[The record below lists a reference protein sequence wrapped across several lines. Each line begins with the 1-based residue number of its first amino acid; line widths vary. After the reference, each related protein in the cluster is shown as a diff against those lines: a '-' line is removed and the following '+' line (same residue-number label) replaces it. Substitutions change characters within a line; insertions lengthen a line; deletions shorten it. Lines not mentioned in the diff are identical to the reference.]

1 MTVSICVR
9 ERYTGDDGTPR
20 HRFGVAVT
28 ASVPGVGALSPVASA
43 DGAVATQGVVNAPL
57 GREAVEALA
66 DGESLD
72 SALDRLL
79 DADPDADRRQVHG
92 VDGEG
97 AAAVTGEACHDWCG
111 HRETGQ
117 YTVAG
122 THLTGEAVLDAVAG
136 AYERHVPDPGG
147 SAAKPLA
154 GRLVDAL
161 AAGRRA
167 GGDRRDDLQIRS
179 AAVVVARTEQR
190 SPKPYYDDLR
200 VDASETPIRDLRET
214 FELARRGHRQVLA
227 KYGADDR
234 SADAGPDAG
243 PPAGGD
249 SDDGFRS
256 GSRTGLDAEGLAAF
270 VDATAPD
277 ALSESIRPADLVT
290 GTGSTDES
298 RDAVGDQP
306 AETGK
311 RETGAAE
318 TGERETGAAETS
330 ERETGTDEQ

>member
-1 MTVSICVR
+1 
-9 ERYTGDDGTPR
+9 
-20 HRFGVAVT
+20 
-28 ASVPGVGALSPVASA
+28 
-43 DGAVATQGVVNAPL
+43 VNARL
-57 GREAVEALA
+57 GREAVDALA

-92 VDGEG
+92 VDAGG
-97 AAAVTGEACHDWCG
+97 TAAVTGTSCHDWCG
-111 HRETGQ
+111 HREAGR

-136 AYERHVPDPGG
+136 AYERHAPGPDE

-167 GGDRRDDLQIRS
+167 GGDRRDDLSVRS
-179 AAVVVARTEQR
+179 AAVVVARTGQ
-190 SPKPYYDDLR
+190 SPPKPYYDDLR

-214 FELARRGHRQVLA
+214 FELARRGYRQVLA

-249 SDDGFRS
+249 SDDGSRS
-256 GSRTGLDAEGLAAF
+256 GSRTGLDAERLSEF

-277 ALSESIRPADLVT
+277 ALSESIRPADLLS
-290 GTGSTDES
+290 GTGPVEES
-298 RDAVGDQP
+298 GTVGDQRH
-306 AETGK
+306 ETQ
-311 RETGAAE
+311 
-318 TGERETGAAETS
+318 
-330 ERETGTDEQ
+330 TDETQADETDDER